1 MKILDLG
8 CGDNKVDGSTG
19 IDIVR
24 LHHVDIAE

>member
-8 CGDNKVDGSTG
+8 FGDNKVDGS

-24 LHHVDIAE
+24 LPHVDIAE